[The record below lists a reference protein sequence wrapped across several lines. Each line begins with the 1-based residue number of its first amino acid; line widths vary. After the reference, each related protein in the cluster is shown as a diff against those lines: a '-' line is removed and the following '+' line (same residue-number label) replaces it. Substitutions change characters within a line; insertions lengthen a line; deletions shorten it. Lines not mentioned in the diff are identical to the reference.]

1 MPKVKSG
8 ERLIIDALQTK
19 ACTKQS
25 IYRITQEVFG
35 QFRTELQR
43 LQTKLS
49 DMFERIDKGVE
60 ISYRELGD
68 FEAEMKFGG
77 DILYFSMHTNVFTFD
92 SSHEIFKNKYVI
104 EDPMRAYFGM
114 ITVYNFLADSIK
126 YNRPHDLG
134 YLIARIFINRDRHFF
149 IDGEKPLDFLY
160 NELENTE
167 ISDGYVKSIVESAIL
182 YALDFELF
190 VPPFKEVNLMTV
202 QEKMLMTGSAVL
214 RTGKRLGFQLST
226 DSKPK

>member
-25 IYRITQEVFG
+25 IYRITKEVFG
-35 QFRTELQR
+35 QFRTELLR
-43 LQTKLS
+43 LQTRLS
-49 DMFERIDKGVE
+49 ETFERIDKSVV

-68 FEAEMKFGG
+68 FESELKFGG

-92 SSHEIFKNKYVI
+92 SNHEIFKNKYI
-104 EDPMRAYFGM
+104 KEDQMRAYFGM

-126 YNRPHDLG
+126 YSRPLDLG

-149 IDGEKPLDFLY
+149 VDGEKPLSFLY
-160 NELENTE
+160 NELEKTE
-167 ISDGYVKSIVESAIL
+167 INEGYVKSIIESAIL
-182 YALDFELF
+182 YTLDFDLF
-190 VPPFKEVNLMTV
+190 VPPFKEVSIISV
-202 QEKMLMTGSAVL
+202 QDKMLMTGSAAL
-214 RTGKRLGFQLST
+214 RTAKRLGFQLNE
-226 DSKPK
+226 KKNEE